1 MKRWNKSCRS
11 RLKPGCESPSQSATL
26 FCFDS
31 TRFAV
36 LFPTR
41 FLLLMTLLL
50 TPHLALGQPGPGEGP
65 DEDLKAIEPVAEP
78 IRVGLAGEYPAD
90 IARFL
95 LVQGVSGA
103 QLSPNGDYVAVSLSI
118 TGEPQLWLVPVDGS
132 QSRQLTFGNGITFFR
147 WAPDG
152 NSLIYGADNAGDEQ
166 EAYFRI
172 SVDGKREAE
181 LVPALPGAF
190 RFFGG
195 MLPDDRHIVFA
206 STERNGLDFDIY
218 VRDTD
223 SGEQRM
229 IYQGEFAWWPRS
241 IAPDGKSLLMTQAVG
256 EDSNNL
262 FLLDIASGEVTTL
275 SEPERRANTE
285 AGGFAWTADGK
296 HVFHASNEDREFRA
310 LVRRELAGNEVE
322 VLVEAAHDIDNVQL
336 CGDNDRYLVWTTN
349 EDGFFRLHGRD
360 LVEGRD
366 LSTPDLPDG
375 VYSLSCPRGSSVV
388 AVVVNGYSTPGDL
401 LMWDLASTRAEKLW
415 AANLAGL
422 DPERLVRPESIRM
435 PARDGVMLQGL
446 LYLPR
451 EDARLDDG
459 PPPVVFDVHGGPTA
473 QSMVNFTGAMQYL
486 LNRGIAVFR
495 PNIRGSTGF
504 GHTYVTLDDQ
514 ERRLD
519 SIRDLVDMLEFFR
532 EDGRVDADRAI
543 VRGGSYGGYAVNA
556 VLANHP
562 GNFIAGVSLFGV
574 ADWVTALEVAAP
586 ALKASDI
593 IEYGDI
599 REQRWREFYTTYSPI
614 RQADQINVPVLYSH
628 GVNDRRVEIYET
640 EVMVRTLRA
649 NGIEAPYIRFR
660 DEGHGWRRLSNRLF
674 YHRREA
680 EFMLQ
685 QFGLMD
691 AQEQPAED

>member
-1 MKRWNKSCRS
+1 MLKTNFRS
-11 RLKPGCESPSQSATL
+11 IPL
-26 FCFDS
+26 
-31 TRFAV
+31 
-36 LFPTR
+36 
-41 FLLLMTLLL
+41 
-50 TPHLALGQPGPGEGP
+50 LALLACLIPAAPLLAQPGPGEGP
-65 DEDLKAIEPVAEP
+65 DENLEAIEPTPEP
-78 IRVGLAGEYPAD
+78 IRIGLAGEFPAD

-95 LVQGVSGA
+95 LVQGVSSA
-103 QLSPNGDYVAVSLSI
+103 RMSPASDYVAVSKSI
-118 TGEPQLWLVPVDGS
+118 TGEPQLWLIPTDGS
-132 QSRQLTFGNGITFFR
+132 QARQLTFGNGITFFR

-152 NSLIYGADNAGDEQ
+152 QSLIYGADNAGDEQ

-172 SVDGKREAE
+172 SVDGKHESE

-195 MLPDDRHIVFA
+195 MLPDDRTIVFA

-218 VRDTD
+218 TLDTETGD
-223 SGEQRM
+223 QDM
-229 IYQGEFAWWPRS
+229 IFEGEFAWWPRS
-241 IAPDGKSLLMTQAVG
+241 IAPDGESLLMTQAVG

-262 FLLDIASGEVTTL
+262 FRLDLESGEVTTL
-275 SEPERRANTE
+275 SEPERRANTQD
-285 AGGFAWTADGK
+285 GGFAWTADGK
-296 HVFHASNEDREFRA
+296 HVFHTSNEDREFRA
-310 LVRRELAGNEVE
+310 LIRRTIETNEVE
-322 VLVEAAHDIDNVQL
+322 TLIEVDHDIDNVQL
-336 CGDNDRYLVWTTN
+336 CGEDDRFLIWTTN

-360 LVEGRD
+360 RVEDRALD
-366 LSTPDLPDG
+366 TPEVAEG
-375 VYSLSCPRGSSVV
+375 VYSLSCPRGS
-388 AVVVNGYSTPGDL
+388 AKAALVVNGWSTPGDL
-401 LMWDLASTRAEKLW
+401 KLWDLASGSAEVLW

-422 DPERLVRPESIRM
+422 DPERLVGPESIRM
-435 PARDGVMLQGL
+435 EARDGVTLQGL

-473 QSMVNFTGAMQYL
+473 QSMVTFSGATQYL
-486 LNRGIAVFR
+486 LGRGIAVFR

-519 SIRDLVDMLEFFR
+519 SIRDLVDMVEFFR
-532 EDGRVDADRAI
+532 EDGRVDGDRAI

-562 GNFIAGVSLFGV
+562 GYFIAGVSLFGV
-574 ADWVTALEVAAP
+574 ADWVTALQVASP

-599 REQRWREFYTTYSPI
+599 REQRWLDFYTQYSPI
-614 RQADQINVPVLYSH
+614 RQADQIDVPVLYSH

-640 EVMVRTLRA
+640 EVMVRTLRE
-649 NGIEAPYIRFR
+649 NGIDAPYIRFR

-680 EFMLQ
+680 EFLLE
-685 QFGLMD
+685 QFGLSD
-691 AQEQPAED
+691 AEDE

>member
-1 MKRWNKSCRS
+1 MSF
-11 RLKPGCESPSQSATL
+11 LKALL
-26 FCFDS
+26 FA
-31 TRFAV
+31 AV
-36 LFPTR
+36 T
-41 FLLLMTLLL
+41 
-50 TPHLALGQPGPGEGP
+50 ALPINAAIAAEPPGPGEGP
-65 DEDLKAIEPVAEP
+65 DENLEAIEPSAEP
-78 IRVGLAGEYPAD
+78 ISIGLAGEYPAD
-90 IARFL
+90 IARYL

-103 QLSPNGDYVAVSLSI
+103 QLSPAGDYVAVSKSV
-118 TGEPQLWLVPVDGS
+118 TGEPQLWLVPTNGS
-132 QSRQLTFGNGITFFR
+132 QARQLTFGNGITFFR

-152 NSLIYGADNAGDEQ
+152 QSLVYGADNAGDEQ

-181 LVPALPGAF
+181 IVPALPGAF
-190 RFFGG
+190 RSFGG
-195 MLPDDRHIVFA
+195 VLPDNEHVVFA

-218 VRDTD
+218 TRDTET
-223 SGEQRM
+223 GEQTM
-229 IYQGEFAWWPRS
+229 IFEGEFAWWPRS

-262 FLLDIASGEVTTL
+262 FRLDLESGEVSTL
-275 SEPERRANTE
+275 SQPERRANTQN
-285 AGGFAWTADGK
+285 GGFAWSVDGEQ
-296 HVFHASNEDREFRA
+296 VFHTSNEDREFRA
-310 LVRRELAGNEVE
+310 LVRRTIATNEVE
-322 VLVEAAHDIDNVQL
+322 VLVEADHDIDNVQL
-336 CGDNDRYLVWTTN
+336 CGEDDRFLIWTTN

-360 LVEGRD
+360 LVEDRA
-366 LSTPDLPDG
+366 LATPEVPPG
-375 VYSLSCPRGSSVV
+375 VYALSCPRGSAKASL
-388 AVVVNGYSTPGDL
+388 VVNGATTPGDL
-401 LMWDLASTRAEKLW
+401 LLWDLASGSAETLW

-422 DPERLVRPESIRM
+422 DPERLVQPESIRM
-435 PARDGVMLQGL
+435 EARDGVVLQGL

-451 EDARLDDG
+451 ADARLDDG

-473 QSMVNFTGAMQYL
+473 QSMATFSGATQYL
-486 LNRGIAVFR
+486 LGRGIAVFR

-504 GHTYVTLDDQ
+504 GHTFVTLDDQ

-532 EDGRVDADRAI
+532 EDGRVDASRAI

-562 GNFIAGVSLFGV
+562 GYFIAGVSLFGV
-574 ADWVTALEVAAP
+574 ADWVTALQVASP

-599 REQRWREFYTTYSPI
+599 REQRWLDFYTRYSPI

-649 NGIEAPYIRFR
+649 NGIDAPYIRFR

-680 EFMLQ
+680 EFMLE
-685 QFGLMD
+685 QFGLAD
-691 AQEQPAED
+691 HTAE

>member
-1 MKRWNKSCRS
+1 MRAFKS
-11 RLKPGCESPSQSATL
+11 
-26 FCFDS
+26 
-31 TRFAV
+31 
-36 LFPTR
+36 
-41 FLLLMTLLL
+41 LL
-50 TPHLALGQPGPGEGP
+50 LALGTVLPLTVVMAAVPPGPGEGP
-65 DEDLKAIEPVAEP
+65 DENLEAIEPTPEP
-78 IRVGLAGEYPAD
+78 IRIGLAGEFPAD

-103 QLSPNGDYVAVSLSI
+103 QLSPAGDYVAVSKSV
-118 TGEPQLWLVPVDGS
+118 TGEPQLWLIPTDGS
-132 QSRQLTFGNGITFFR
+132 QARQLTFGNGITFFR

-152 NSLIYGADNAGDEQ
+152 QSLVYGADNAGDEQ

-172 SVDGKREAE
+172 SVDGKRESE

-195 MLPDDRHIVFA
+195 LLPDDRTIVFA

-218 VRDTD
+218 TRDTQT
-223 SGEQRM
+223 GEQRM
-229 IYQGEFAWWPRS
+229 IFEGEFAWWPRS
-241 IAPDGKSLLMTQAVG
+241 IAPDGKTLLMTQAVG

-262 FLLDIASGEVTTL
+262 FRLDLESGDVTTL
-275 SEPERRANTE
+275 SEPERRANTQG
-285 AGGFAWTADGK
+285 GGFAWTVNGQ
-296 HVFHASNEDREFRA
+296 HVFHTSNEEREFRA
-310 LVRRELAGNEVE
+310 LIRRTIETNEVE
-322 VLVEAAHDIDNVQL
+322 VLVEVDHDIDNVQL
-336 CGDNDRYLVWTTN
+336 CGEDDRFLIWTTN

-360 LVEGRD
+360 LIEDRA
-366 LSTPDLPDG
+366 LATPVVAPG
-375 VYSLSCPRGSSVV
+375 VYALSCPRGSAQASL
-388 AVVVNGYSTPGDL
+388 VVNGSTTPGDL
-401 LMWDLASTRAEKLW
+401 LLWDLATGSAETLW

-422 DPERLVRPESIRM
+422 DPARLVQPESIRM
-435 PARDGVMLQGL
+435 EARDGVMLQGL

-451 EDARLDDG
+451 ADARLDDG

-473 QSMVNFTGAMQYL
+473 QSMATFSGATQYL
-486 LNRGIAVFR
+486 LGRGIAVFR

-519 SIRDLVDMLEFFR
+519 SIRDLVDMVEFFR
-532 EDGRVDADRAI
+532 VDAARAI

-556 VLANHP
+556 ALANHP
-562 GNFIAGVSLFGV
+562 GTFIAGVSLFGV
-574 ADWVTALEVAAP
+574 ADWVTGLQVASP
-586 ALKASDI
+586 ALKAADL

-599 REQRWREFYTTYSPI
+599 REQRWLDFYTTYSPI

-649 NGIEAPYIRFR
+649 NGIDAPYIRFR

-685 QFGLMD
+685 QFGLLEAD
-691 AQEQPAED
+691 S

>member
-1 MKRWNKSCRS
+1 MNQNMKHNMTVRK
-11 RLKPGCESPSQSATL
+11 LIPVIPFFLA
-26 FCFDS
+26 
-31 TRFAV
+31 FAP
-36 LFPTR
+36 L
-41 FLLLMTLLL
+41 TLL
-50 TPHLALGQPGPGEGP
+50 AQPGPGEGP
-65 DEDLKAIEPVAEP
+65 DENLEAIEPTPEP
-78 IRVGLAGEYPAD
+78 IRIGLAGEFPAD

-95 LVQGVSGA
+95 LVQGISGA
-103 QLSPNGDYVAVSLSI
+103 QMSPTGDYVAVSKSV
-118 TGEPQLWLVPVDGS
+118 TGEPQLWLIPTDGS
-132 QSRQLTFGNGITFFR
+132 QARQLTFGNGITFFR

-152 NSLIYGADNAGDEQ
+152 QSLIYGADNAGDEQ

-195 MLPDDRHIVFA
+195 LLPDDRTIVFA

-218 VRDTD
+218 TRDTET
-223 SGEQRM
+223 GEQTM
-229 IYQGEFAWWPRS
+229 IFEGEFAWWPRS
-241 IAPDGKSLLMTQAVG
+241 IAPDGQSLLMTQAVG

-262 FLLDIASGEVTTL
+262 FQLDLGSGEVASL
-275 SEPERRANTE
+275 SAPERRANTQN
-285 AGGFAWTADGK
+285 GGFAWSADGE
-296 HVFHASNEDREFRA
+296 HVFHTSNEDREFRA
-310 LVRRELAGNEVE
+310 LVRRTIASNEVE
-322 VLVEAAHDIDNVQL
+322 VLVEADHDIDNVQL
-336 CGDNDRYLVWTTN
+336 CGEDDRFLIWTTN

-360 LVEGRD
+360 LAEDRA
-366 LSTPDLPDG
+366 LATPEVAPG
-375 VYSLSCPRGSSVV
+375 VYALSCPRGSVKASL
-388 AVVVNGYSTPGDL
+388 VVNGSTTPGDL
-401 LMWDLASTRAEKLW
+401 LLWDLASGSAETLW

-422 DPERLVRPESIRM
+422 DPERLVEPESIRM
-435 PARDGVMLQGL
+435 EARDGVMLQGL

-473 QSMVNFTGAMQYL
+473 QSMATFSGATQYL

-504 GHTYVTLDDQ
+504 GHTFVTLDDQ

-519 SIRDLVDMLEFFR
+519 SIRDLIDMVEFFR
-532 EDGRVDADRAI
+532 EDGRVDASRAI

-562 GNFIAGVSLFGV
+562 GYFIAGVSLFGV
-574 ADWVTALEVAAP
+574 ADWVTALQVASP

-599 REQRWREFYTTYSPI
+599 REQRWLDFYTRYSPI

-649 NGIEAPYIRFR
+649 NGIDAPYIRFR

-685 QFGLMD
+685 QFGLI
-691 AQEQPAED
+691 EP

>member
-1 MKRWNKSCRS
+1 MTIPTPRYARRVGFVLAIAW
-11 RLKPGCESPSQSATL
+11 ATA
-26 FCFDS
+26 
-31 TRFAV
+31 FAA
-36 LFPTR
+36 P
-41 FLLLMTLLL
+41 
-50 TPHLALGQPGPGEGP
+50 PGPGEGP
-65 DEDLKAIEPVAEP
+65 DENLEAIEPTSEP
-78 IRVGLAGEYPAD
+78 IRIGLAGAYPAD

-103 QLSPNGDYVAVSLSI
+103 QLSPRGDHVAVSLSI
-118 TGEPQLWLVPVDGS
+118 TGEPQLWLVPTDGS
-132 QSRQLTFGNGITFFR
+132 QVRQLTFGNGITFFR

-152 NSLIYGADNAGDEQ
+152 ESLIYGADNAGDEQ

-172 SVDGKREAE
+172 SVDGRSEAE
-181 LVPALPGAF
+181 VVSALPGAF
-190 RFFGG
+190 RVFGG
-195 MLPDDRHIVFA
+195 VLPDNRRIVFA

-218 VRDTD
+218 VRDLQTD
-223 SGEQRM
+223 EQRM
-229 IYQGEFAWWPRS
+229 IFEGEFAFWPRS
-241 IAPDGKSLLMTQAVG
+241 TAPNGEHLLMTQAVG

-262 FLLDIASGEVTTL
+262 FLLDVESGDARTL
-275 SEPERRANTE
+275 SRPARRANTE
-285 AGGFAWTADGK
+285 NGGFAWTADGRYVY
-296 HVFHASNEDREFRA
+296 HTSNEDREFRA
-310 LVRRELAGNEVE
+310 LVRRELKANTVS
-322 VLVEAAHDIDNVQL
+322 VIVEAEHDIDNVRL
-336 CGDNDRYLVWTTN
+336 CGENDRYLLWTTN

-360 LVEGRD
+360 LRERRA
-366 LSTPDLPDG
+366 LPTPEVPEG
-375 VYSLSCPRGSSVV
+375 VYSISCPSGSEV
-388 AVVVNGYSTPGDL
+388 AALVVNGSTTPGDL
-401 LMWDLASTRAEKLW
+401 LLWDLAGGSAETLW

-422 DPERLVRPESIRM
+422 DPERLVRPESIRI

-451 EDARLDDG
+451 DDARQDDG

-473 QSMVNFTGAMQYL
+473 QSVVSFNGSLQYL

-504 GHTYVTLDDQ
+504 GHTYVTLDDR

-532 EDGRVDADRAI
+532 KDDRVDAERAI

-562 GNFIAGVSLFGV
+562 GHFIAGVSLFGV
-574 ADWVTALEVAAP
+574 ADWMTALEVASP

-599 REQRWREFYTTYSPI
+599 REERWREFYTTYSPI
-614 RQADQINVPVLYSH
+614 RQADQIDVPVLYSH

-674 YHRREA
+674 YARREA
-680 EFMLQ
+680 EFLER
-685 QFGLMD
+685 QFSLTGNGS
-691 AQEQPAED
+691 

>member
-1 MKRWNKSCRS
+1 MHFSKF
-11 RLKPGCESPSQSATL
+11 SAIALFFLSFPYLTL
-26 FCFDS
+26 
-31 TRFAV
+31 A
-36 LFPTR
+36 
-41 FLLLMTLLL
+41 
-50 TPHLALGQPGPGEGP
+50 QPGPGEGP
-65 DEDLKAIEPVAEP
+65 DENLEAIEPTAEP
-78 IRVGLAGEYPAD
+78 LRVGLAGEYPAD
-90 IARFL
+90 IARYL
-95 LVQGVSGA
+95 LVQGVSEA
-103 QLSPNGDYVAVSLSI
+103 ELSPTGDHVAVSKSI
-118 TGEPQLWLVPVDGS
+118 TGEPQLWLIPTDGA
-132 QSRQLTFGNGITFFR
+132 QVRQLTFGNGITFFR

-152 NSLIYGADNAGDEQ
+152 KSLIYGADNAGDEQ

-190 RFFGG
+190 RFFGA

-218 VRDTD
+218 VRDTET
-223 SGEQRM
+223 GKQRM
-229 IYQGEFAWWPRS
+229 IYKGEFAWWPRS

-262 FLLDIASGEVTTL
+262 FLLDIESGEVTTL
-275 SEPERRANTE
+275 SKPERRANTQD
-285 AGGFAWTADGK
+285 GGFAWTADGK
-296 HVFHASNEDREFRA
+296 HVFHTSNKNREFRA

-322 VLVEAAHDIDNVQL
+322 VLVEAEHDIDNVQL

-360 LVEGRD
+360 LAKGRD
-366 LSTPDLPDG
+366 LGSPDVPEG
-375 VYSLSCPRGSSVV
+375 VFSLSCPRGSSVV
-388 AVVVNGYSTPGDL
+388 AVVANGWSTPGDL
-401 LMWDLASTRAEKLW
+401 LIWDLAAGQADTLW

-422 DPERLVRPESIRM
+422 DRERLVRPESIRM
-435 PARDGVMLQGL
+435 RARDGVMLQGL

-473 QSMVNFTGAMQYL
+473 QSMVNFNGAMQYL

-519 SIRDLVDMLEFFR
+519 SIRDLVDMLKFFG

-562 GNFIAGVSLFGV
+562 GHFIAGVSLYGV

-586 ALKASDI
+586 ALKATDI

-599 REQRWREFYTTYSPI
+599 REERWREFYTKYSPI

-640 EVMVRTLRA
+640 EVMVRSLRA

-685 QFGLMD
+685 QFGLAEGD
-691 AQEQPAED
+691 AKGQED

>member
-1 MKRWNKSCRS
+1 MRAFKS
-11 RLKPGCESPSQSATL
+11 
-26 FCFDS
+26 
-31 TRFAV
+31 
-36 LFPTR
+36 
-41 FLLLMTLLL
+41 LL
-50 TPHLALGQPGPGEGP
+50 LALGIALPLTTALAAEPPGPGEGP
-65 DEDLKAIEPVAEP
+65 DENLEAIEPTPEP
-78 IRVGLAGEYPAD
+78 IRIGLAGEFPAD

-103 QLSPNGDYVAVSLSI
+103 QLSPTGEYVAVSKSV
-118 TGEPQLWLVPVDGS
+118 TGEPQLWLIPTDGS

-152 NSLIYGADNAGDEQ
+152 QSLVYGADNAGDEQ

-195 MLPDDRHIVFA
+195 LLPDDRTIVFA

-218 VRDTD
+218 TRDTQT
-223 SGEQRM
+223 GEQRM
-229 IYQGEFAWWPRS
+229 IFEGEFAWWPRS

-262 FLLDIASGEVTTL
+262 FRLDLESGEVTTL
-275 SEPERRANTE
+275 SQPERRANTQN
-285 AGGFAWTADGK
+285 GGFAWSADGAQ
-296 HVFHASNEDREFRA
+296 VFHTSNEDREFRA
-310 LVRRELAGNEVE
+310 LVRRTIASNEVE
-322 VLVEAAHDIDNVQL
+322 VLVEVDHDIDNVQL
-336 CGDNDRYLVWTTN
+336 CGEDDRFLIWTTN

-360 LVEGRD
+360 LAEDRA
-366 LSTPDLPDG
+366 LATPEVPPG
-375 VYSLSCPRGSSVV
+375 VYALSCPRGSAKASLVI
-388 AVVVNGYSTPGDL
+388 NGSTTPGDL
-401 LMWDLASTRAEKLW
+401 KLWDLAAGSAETLW

-422 DPERLVRPESIRM
+422 DPARLVQPESIRM
-435 PARDGVMLQGL
+435 EARDGVMLQGL

-473 QSMVNFTGAMQYL
+473 QSMATFSGATQYL
-486 LNRGIAVFR
+486 LGRGIAVFR

-504 GHTYVTLDDQ
+504 GHTFVTLDDQ

-532 EDGRVDADRAI
+532 EDGRVDASRAI

-562 GNFIAGVSLFGV
+562 DSFIAGVSLFGV
-574 ADWVTALEVAAP
+574 ADWVTALQVASP

-599 REQRWREFYTTYSPI
+599 REQRWLDFYTTYSPI
-614 RQADQINVPVLYSH
+614 RQADQIRVPVLYSH

-649 NGIEAPYIRFR
+649 NGIDAPYIRFR

-680 EFMLQ
+680 EFMLE
-685 QFGLMD
+685 QFGLLNNK
-691 AQEQPAED
+691 E

>member
-1 MKRWNKSCRS
+1 MP
-11 RLKPGCESPSQSATL
+11 RLQPPVIHFLA
-26 FCFDS
+26 
-31 TRFAV
+31 
-36 LFPTR
+36 
-41 FLLLMTLLL
+41 LLLSFFLSASA
-50 TPHLALGQPGPGEGP
+50 LAQPGPGEGP
-65 DEDLKAIEPVAEP
+65 DENLEAIEPSPEP
-78 IRVGLAGEYPAD
+78 IRIGLAGEYPAD

-103 QLSPNGDYVAVSLSI
+103 RLSPAGDYVAVSKSI
-118 TGEPQLWLVPVDGS
+118 TGEPQLWLIPTDGA
-132 QSRQLTFGNGITFFR
+132 QARQLTFGNGITFFR

-152 NSLIYGADNAGDEQ
+152 QSLIYGADNAGDEQ

-172 SVDGKREAE
+172 SVDGKSEAE
-181 LVPALPGAF
+181 IVPALPGAF

-195 MLPDDRHIVFA
+195 VLPDDQRIVFA

-218 VRDTD
+218 VRDLA

-229 IYQGEFAWWPRS
+229 IYEGEFAWWPRS
-241 IAPDGKSLLMTQAVG
+241 IAPDGQSLLMTQAVG

-262 FLLDIASGEVTTL
+262 FLLDIESEEVTPL
-275 SEPERRANTE
+275 SQPERRANTQD
-285 AGGFAWTADGK
+285 GGFAWTADGQ
-296 HVFHASNEDREFRA
+296 HVFHTSNEGREFRA
-310 LVRRELAGNEVE
+310 LVRREISGNEVE
-322 VLVEAAHDIDNVQL
+322 VLVELEHDIDNVQL
-336 CGDNDRYLVWTTN
+336 CGQDDRFLLWTSN

-360 LVEGRD
+360 LQTNRA
-366 LSTPDLPDG
+366 LATPDLPEG
-375 VYSLSCPRGSSVV
+375 VYSLSCPAGSRL
-388 AVVVNGYSTPGDL
+388 AALTVNGWSTPGDL
-401 LMWDLASTRAEKLW
+401 WLWDLAAGQAEMLW
-415 AANLAGL
+415 SANLAGL
-422 DPERLVRPESIRM
+422 DRERLVRPESIRM
-435 PARDGVMLQGL
+435 PARDDVILQGL

-451 EDARLDDG
+451 ADARHGDD
-459 PPPVVFDVHGGPTA
+459 PPPVVFDVHGGPTS
-473 QSMVNFTGAMQYL
+473 QSVVNFNGAVQYL
-486 LNRGIAVFR
+486 VNRGIAVFR

-504 GHTYVTLDDQ
+504 GHTYVTLDDR

-532 EDGRVDADRAI
+532 ADGRVDADRAI

-562 GNFIAGVSLFGV
+562 GHFIAGVSLFGV
-574 ADWVTALEVAAP
+574 ADWVTALEVASP

-599 REQRWREFYTTYSPI
+599 REERWQEFYTTYSPI
-614 RQADQINVPVLYSH
+614 RQADQIKVPVLYSH

-649 NGIEAPYIRFR
+649 NGIDAPYIRFR

-680 EFMLQ
+680 EFLLE
-685 QFGLMD
+685 QFGGL
-691 AQEQPAED
+691 

>member
-1 MKRWNKSCRS
+1 MRAFKSM
-11 RLKPGCESPSQSATL
+11 L
-26 FCFDS
+26 
-31 TRFAV
+31 
-36 LFPTR
+36 
-41 FLLLMTLLL
+41 
-50 TPHLALGQPGPGEGP
+50 LALGTALPLTLVMAAEPPGPGEGP
-65 DEDLKAIEPVAEP
+65 DENLEAIEPTPEP
-78 IRVGLAGEYPAD
+78 IRIGLAGEFPAD

-103 QLSPNGDYVAVSLSI
+103 QLSPRGDYVAVSKSI
-118 TGEPQLWLVPVDGS
+118 TGEPQLWLIPTDGS
-132 QSRQLTFGNGITFFR
+132 QARQLSFGNGITFFR

-152 NSLIYGADNAGDEQ
+152 HSLVYGADNAGDEQ

-172 SVDGKREAE
+172 SVDGQREAE

-195 MLPDDRHIVFA
+195 LLPDDRSIVFA

-218 VRDTD
+218 VRDTQT
-223 SGEQRM
+223 GEQRM
-229 IYQGEFAWWPRS
+229 IFEGEFAWWPRS

-262 FLLDIASGEVTTL
+262 FRLDLESGQVTTL
-275 SEPERRANTE
+275 SQPERRANTQN
-285 AGGFAWTADGK
+285 GGFAWSADGA
-296 HVFHASNEDREFRA
+296 HVFHTSNENREFRA
-310 LVRRELAGNEVE
+310 LVRREIESNEVE
-322 VLVEAAHDIDNVQL
+322 VLVELDHDIDNVQL
-336 CGDNDRYLVWTTN
+336 CGDNDRFLIWTSN

-360 LVEGRD
+360 LIADRALD
-366 LSTPDLPDG
+366 TPQVPPG
-375 VYSLSCPRGSSVV
+375 VYTLSCPRGS
-388 AVVVNGYSTPGDL
+388 AKAALVVNGSTTPGEL
-401 LMWDLASTRAEKLW
+401 LLWDLAAGSAETLW

-422 DPERLVRPESIRM
+422 DPERLVQPESIRM
-435 PARDGVMLQGL
+435 AARDGVMLQGL

-451 EDARLDDG
+451 ADARLDDG

-473 QSMVNFTGAMQYL
+473 QSMATFSGATQYL
-486 LNRGIAVFR
+486 LGRGIAVFR

-504 GHTYVTLDDQ
+504 GHTFVTLDDR
-514 ERRLD
+514 ELRMD

-532 EDGRVDADRAI
+532 ADGRVDADRAI
-543 VRGGSYGGYAVNA
+543 VRGGSYGGFAVNA

-562 GNFIAGVSLFGV
+562 GHFIAGVALFGV
-574 ADWVTALEVAAP
+574 ADWVTALQVASP

-593 IEYGDI
+593 IEFGDI
-599 REQRWREFYTTYSPI
+599 REQRWLDFYTTYSPI
-614 RQADQINVPVLYSH
+614 RQAHQIKVPILFSH

-649 NGIEAPYIRFR
+649 NGIYAPYIRFR

-685 QFGLMD
+685 QFGLL
-691 AQEQPAED
+691 ETER

>member
-1 MKRWNKSCRS
+1 MKRIRTGLSVTC
-11 RLKPGCESPSQSATL
+11 
-26 FCFDS
+26 
-31 TRFAV
+31 
-36 LFPTR
+36 
-41 FLLLMTLLL
+41 LLLAGSPALA
-50 TPHLALGQPGPGEGP
+50 TPPGPGEGP
-65 DEDLKAIEPVAEP
+65 DETLEAIEPTPEP
-78 IRVGLAGEYPAD
+78 IRIGLAGEYPAD

-103 QLSPNGDYVAVSLSI
+103 RLSPRGDYVAVSKSI
-118 TGEPQLWLVPVDGS
+118 TGEPQLWLIPTDGS
-132 QSRQLTFGNGITFFR
+132 QVRQLTFGNGITFFR

-152 NSLIYGADNAGDEQ
+152 ESLIYGADNAGDEQ

-172 SVDGKREAE
+172 SVDGRREVE

-190 RFFGG
+190 RVFGG
-195 MLPDDRHIVFA
+195 MLPDDRRIVFA

-218 VRDTD
+218 VRDTET
-223 SGEQRM
+223 GEQRM
-229 IYQGEFAWWPRS
+229 IYEGEFAWWPRS
-241 IAPDGKSLLMTQAVG
+241 ISPDGQSLLMTQGVG

-262 FLLDIASGEVTTL
+262 FLLDIETTEVRML
-275 SEPERRANTE
+275 SQPERRANTQD
-285 AGGFAWTADGK
+285 GGFAWTADGR
-296 HVFHASNEDREFRA
+296 HVFHTSNEDREFLA
-310 LVRRELAGNEVE
+310 LVRRDIASNEVR
-322 VLVEAAHDIDNVQL
+322 VLAELEHDVGNVQL
-336 CGDNDRYLVWTTN
+336 CGENDRYLLWTSN

-360 LVEGRD
+360 LQEDRA
-366 LSTPDLPDG
+366 LATPELPEG
-375 VYSLSCPRGSSVV
+375 VYGLSCPRGSAVASVL
-388 AVVVNGYSTPGDL
+388 VNGWSTPGDL
-401 LMWDLASTRAEKLW
+401 MLWDLAAGTASTLW

-422 DPERLVRPESIRM
+422 DPERFVRPESIRM

-451 EDARLDDG
+451 EDTRQGEG

-473 QSMVNFTGAMQYL
+473 QSVVRFSGSVQYRL
-486 LNRGIAVFR
+486 GRGIAVFL
-495 PNIRGSTGF
+495 PNIRGSSGF
-504 GHTYVTLDDQ
+504 GHTYMTLDDR

-532 EDGRVDADRAI
+532 EDGRVDASRAI

-562 GNFIAGVSLFGV
+562 GYFIAGVSLFGV
-574 ADWVTALEVAAP
+574 ADWVTALQVASP

-599 REQRWREFYTTYSPI
+599 REERWLEFYTTYSPI
-614 RQADQINVPVLYSH
+614 RQADQITVPVLYSH
-628 GVNDRRVEIYET
+628 GVNDRRVEIYES

-649 NGIEAPYIRFR
+649 NGIDAPYIRFR

-680 EFMLQ
+680 EFLLE
-685 QFGLMD
+685 QFGLHEAD
-691 AQEQPAED
+691 

>member
-1 MKRWNKSCRS
+1 MNNTSLGRS
-11 RLKPGCESPSQSATL
+11 LA
-26 FCFDS
+26 
-31 TRFAV
+31 A
-36 LFPTR
+36 
-41 FLLLMTLLL
+41 
-50 TPHLALGQPGPGEGP
+50 LALLAAGSHALAIPGPGEGP
-65 DEDLKAIEPVAEP
+65 DESLEAIEPVAEP
-78 IRVGLAGEYPAD
+78 IRIGLAGQYPAD

-103 QLSPNGDYVAVSLSI
+103 QLSPAGDYVAVSKSV

-132 QSRQLTFGNGITFFR
+132 QARQLTFGNGITFFR

-152 NSLIYGADNAGDEQ
+152 QSLIYGADNAGDEQ

-172 SVDGKREAE
+172 SVDGLSEAK

-195 MLPDDRHIVFA
+195 VLPNDRDLVFA

-218 VRDTD
+218 VLNSE

-229 IYQGEFAWWPRS
+229 IFEGEFAWWPRS
-241 IAPDGKSLLMTQAVG
+241 IAPDGQTLLMTQAVG

-262 FLLDIASGEVTTL
+262 FLLNLDSGDKTIL
-275 SEPERRANTE
+275 SQPERRANTQD
-285 AGGFAWTADGK
+285 GGFAWTADGR
-296 HVFHASNEDREFRA
+296 HVFHSSNEDREFRA
-310 LVRRELAGNEVE
+310 LVRREMISNEVE
-322 VLVEAAHDIDNVQL
+322 VIAEMDFDIDNIQL
-336 CGDNDRYLVWTTN
+336 CGEDDRFLLWTSN
-349 EDGFFRLHGRD
+349 QDGFFHLHGRD
-360 LVEGRD
+360 LAEQRD
-366 LSTPDLPDG
+366 LAIPVVPEG
-375 VYSLSCPRGSSVV
+375 VYSLSCPRGSSK
-388 AVVVNGYSTPGDL
+388 AALVVNGWATPGDL
-401 LMWDLASTRAEKLW
+401 LLWDLQSGQADTLW

-422 DPERLVRPESIRM
+422 DVDRLVRPESIRM

-451 EDARLDDG
+451 DDARLDDG

-473 QSMVNFTGAMQYL
+473 QSVVNFNGPIQYL

-519 SIRDLVDMLEFFR
+519 SIRDLVDMVEFFR

-562 GNFIAGVSLFGV
+562 GYFIAGVSLFGV
-574 ADWVTALEVAAP
+574 ADWVTALQVASP

-599 REQRWREFYTTYSPI
+599 REDRWLEFYTINSPI

-649 NGIEAPYIRFR
+649 NGIDTPYIRFR

-680 EFMLQ
+680 EFMLE
-685 QFGLMD
+685 QFGIETPD
-691 AQEQPAED
+691 SSPEGEDQ